1 MWWLLGEGLVL
12 WGEGGSVKG
21 WWMVVIVV
29 GCEGGGGW
37 VDGGGTGGQF
47 MGFNVRLAACNYS
60 EDCQNVK
67 MLFSRW
73 EHEMEARVCGVF
85 GMVKERMQV
94 SR

>member
-1 MWWLLGEGLVL
+1 MR
-12 WGEGGSVKG
+12 
-21 WWMVVIVV
+21 
-29 GCEGGGGW
+29 

-47 MGFNVRLAACNYS
+47 VGFNVRLAACNYS

-67 MLFSRW
+67 PLFSRW

-85 GMVKERMQV
+85 GMVKERMQL

>member
-1 MWWLLGEGLVL
+1 
-12 WGEGGSVKG
+12 
-21 WWMVVIVV
+21 MVVIVV
-29 GCEGGGGW
+29 GCEGGW

-47 MGFNVRLAACNYS
+47 VGFNVRLAACNYS

-67 MLFSRW
+67 LLFSRW

-85 GMVKERMQV
+85 GMVKERMQL